1 MSGRTAFGIVS
12 VVAAACMAVAAAP
25 GSTAPPP
32 RPPNSSF
39 TARVDNP
46 WFPLIPGSRWIYHGI
61 DEGRPSREVV
71 TVPHRTATIDG
82 VKCAVVED
90 RLYVNGRLSERT
102 TDWYTQDKQGNVW
115 YFGENTATIDASG
128 KVRSTEGSWR
138 AGVNGARPGL
148 FMPANPHVGQTG
160 QQEYYKGHA
169 EDQFQV
175 IGLFHTVVGAGGP
188 NALLTRETS
197 PLEPGVVDHKFYVRG
212 IGTALEQ
219 SEQGGNERNELV
231 AFTHG

>member
-1 MSGRTAFGIVS
+1 MRGDTVAEPGQARAAPDDCAADA
-12 VVAAACMAVAAAP
+12 VVIDAHAQRPVLAEGTNGDLRRRRMAVAAAP

-148 FMPANPHVGQTG
+148 FMRLRPRRRSRVTEPHR
-160 QQEYYKGHA
+160 A
-169 EDQFQV
+169 
-175 IGLFHTVVGAGGP
+175 
-188 NALLTRETS
+188 ALRYLPRS
-197 PLEPGVVDHKFYVRG
+197 
-212 IGTALEQ
+212 
-219 SEQGGNERNELV
+219 
-231 AFTHG
+231 